1 MQQRVEPVGQA
12 VMLSVIFRE
21 KGCDRLFEVMSYVL
35 TSKKKVPQYSEFLEK
50 FVFGELV
57 PSCVSAAKHFD

>member
-12 VMLSVIFRE
+12 VMLSVILRE
-21 KGCDRLFEVMSYVL
+21 KGCDRLFEVMYVL
-35 TSKKKVPQYSEFLEK
+35 TSKKKVPQFLEK

>member
-1 MQQRVEPVGQA
+1 
-12 VMLSVIFRE
+12 MLSVIFRE

-50 FVFGELV
+50 FIYGELV